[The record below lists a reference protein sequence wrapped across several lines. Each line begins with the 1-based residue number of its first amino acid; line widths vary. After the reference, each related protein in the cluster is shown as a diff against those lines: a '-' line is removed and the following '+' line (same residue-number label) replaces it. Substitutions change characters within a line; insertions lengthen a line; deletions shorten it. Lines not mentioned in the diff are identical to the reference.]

1 MAVHFHPLMV
11 KEIKKET
18 RDCISMVFEIPELL
32 KTEFEFRQGQN
43 ITLKTNID
51 GEELRR
57 SYSICSAPF
66 ENELRV
72 AVKKVDGGKFSAY
85 VNDNVQKGDVLMVM
99 PPTGKFNTTLETENK
114 KQYVAFAAGSGIT
127 PIISIIKTTLQREA
141 GSCFTLVY
149 SNRNRNSIIF
159 FEELEGLKNK
169 YLQRFNFIH
178 LLSREKTDVPINSG
192 RITAEKLQALCT
204 LIDYNKIDDFFICGP
219 EEMIFCVKNFLEI
232 KGIVPTKIHFELFT
246 TPGQKNTEVANKNT
260 NDSSQKSKIII
271 KLDGRTV
278 EFDLAFESNSIL
290 EAALQQGADLPYAC
304 KGGVCAT
311 CRAKLLQ
318 GEVTM
323 NVNYA
328 LEPDELAR
336 GFILTCQSHPVTE
349 MVLIDFDVK

>member
-18 RDCISMVFEIPELL
+18 GDCVSIVFDIPESL
-32 KTEFEFRQGQN
+32 KTEFKFYQGQN
-43 ITLKTNID
+43 ITLKTIIG

-85 VNDNVQKGDVLMVM
+85 ANGYLQKGDVLQVM

-127 PIISIIKTTLQREA
+127 PIISIIKTTLKREA

-204 LIDYNKIDDFFICGP
+204 LIDYQKTDDFFICGP
-219 EEMIFCVKNFLEI
+219 EEMIFCVKDFLET
-232 KGIVPTKIHFELFT
+232 KGIATTKIHFELFT
-246 TPGQKNTEVANKNT
+246 TPGQKNMEVTNKNT

-278 EFDLAFESNSIL
+278 EFDLAFESDSIL

-328 LEPDELAR
+328 LEPDEVAR
-336 GFILTCQSHPVTE
+336 GYILTCQSHPLTE